1 MALGASVLF
10 CGLAYMN
17 VTDDSRTVFLYF
29 VNLVTIFGLETWIS
43 ILVTHIYFV
52 KARKAQNLPNSA
64 MPYVAPLGIWGSY
77 FALAMCV
84 LVALT
89 KNFAAFTYDEDYGNF
104 DVKTFVTGS
113 VLSSRAFFP
122 HADMSQISGHST
134 VPDHAFRIQVLDQM
148 QGCQTPRSRLLYG
161 QGYH

>member
-1 MALGASVLF
+1 MALGASVVF
-10 CGLAYMN
+10 CLLAYMN
-17 VTDDSRTVFLYF
+17 VSNDSRTVFLYF

-113 VLSSRAFFP
+113 VAHDLLPPISDP
-122 HADMSQISGHST
+122 LQIPGNT
-134 VPDHAFRIQVLDQM
+134 TLLDLTFRIQVLDQV
-148 QGCQTPRSRLLYG
+148 QRHQTSRSRLLYR
-161 QGYH
+161 

>member
-1 MALGASVLF
+1 MALAASVLF
-10 CGLAYMN
+10 CLLAYMN
-17 VTDDSRTVFLYF
+17 VSDDSRTVFLYF

-64 MPYVAPLGIWGSY
+64 MPYVAPFGIWGSY
-77 FALAMCV
+77 FALATCV

-104 DVKTFVTGS
+104 DYKTFITGS
-113 VLSSRAFFP
+113 VVLSSP
-122 HADMSQISGHST
+122 SST
-134 VPDHAFRIQVLDQM
+134 
-148 QGCQTPRSRLLYG
+148 C
-161 QGYH
+161 

>member
-1 MALGASVLF
+1 
-10 CGLAYMN
+10 MN
-17 VTDDSRTVFLYF
+17 VADDSRTVFLYF

-104 DVKTFVTGS
+104 DYKTFITGS
-113 VLSSRAFFP
+113 AAVSFYSIRPHTDLSQVSWYPALSH
-122 HADMSQISGHST
+122 HA
-134 VPDHAFRIQVLDQM
+134 VRVQVLDQM
-148 QGCQTPRSRLLYG
+148 
-161 QGYH
+161 